1 MRRHLVLTDESRRH
15 PFLASLP
22 PHVGRIERHVPPNR
36 TWLLLPPVGAEDV
49 RLFLMAYCAC
59 LLAVATFIF

>member
-1 MRRHLVLTDESRRH
+1 M
-15 PFLASLP
+15 LAP
-22 PHVGRIERHVPPNR
+22 PI
-36 TWLLLPPVGAEDV
+36 GAEDV